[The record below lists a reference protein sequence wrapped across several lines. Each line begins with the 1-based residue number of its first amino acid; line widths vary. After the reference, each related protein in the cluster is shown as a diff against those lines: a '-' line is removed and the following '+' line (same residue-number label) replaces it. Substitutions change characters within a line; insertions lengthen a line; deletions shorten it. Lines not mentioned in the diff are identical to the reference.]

1 MCSGPKSAWKALYS
15 KLSSMEKYTGG
26 WTLGP
31 LATGAGVG
39 PLCDFE
45 ERLCAVRV
53 VVEGYGNGVATLG
66 GWV

>member
-1 MCSGPKSAWKALYS
+1 MCNGPKSAWKALYN

-39 PLCDFE
+39 PCCDFE
-45 ERLCAVRV
+45 ERLCAVLAV
-53 VVEGYGNGVATLG
+53 LAGYGNGVATLG
-66 GWV
+66 G